1 MKRHDDDHDLRALFD
16 DVRAADRR
24 HTPAFE
30 AVWPQADARAMQA
43 PIPHRARAPRL
54 LAALASAAAMIAF
67 AWLALRVPPADPPL
81 TNDEALLIAAAIE
94 NWQAPSDELDEHLS
108 GDLLSTIPTLHLDSI
123 PDLEDLEAEG
133 ANGDEHSS

>member
-24 HTPAFE
+24 NAPAFE
-30 AVWPQADARAMQA
+30 AVWPRADARTETA
-43 PIPHRARAPRL
+43 PIPRRARAARG

-67 AWLALRVPPADPPL
+67 AWLALRVPPAVPPL
-81 TNDEALLIAAAIE
+81 TDDEALAVAAAIE
-94 NWQAPSDELDEHLS
+94 NWQAPSDDLDEHLS
-108 GDLLSTIPTLHLDSI
+108 GDLLSTIPTLQLDSI